1 MKKSFL
7 LLGLLL
13 ISFVAKAHRFN
24 LNISYTEGVG
34 YGYKNCSAAQEKE
47 IYNAEKLAAMRL
59 NKIIRN
65 WPSASLAEVR
75 HDYVMKEKRVW
86 KKSNSEVKSYVSY
99 WQEMGETFEEMRD
112 KFHEVT
118 FECKPQKE
126 KRCQNNEVFAYVLFY
141 FNYAKPVIHIC
152 PAFYGKSP
160 ESQAGTL
167 LHELSHYSSSTEDI
181 ALDWVN
187 GNQIDLSRASKDAYH
202 IENFAT
208 EDVTQVLKRMVWH
221 AVWPKMK
228 KPH

>member
-1 MKKSFL
+1 MKKSFM

-13 ISFVAKAHRFN
+13 ISFAAKAHRFN
-24 LNISYTEGVG
+24 LNMTYSEGIG
-34 YGYKNCSAAQEKE
+34 YGYKNCSKAQEKE
-47 IYNAEKLAAMRL
+47 IYNAEKTAAIKL

-65 WPSASLAEVR
+65 WPLASLAEVR
-75 HDYVMKEKRVW
+75 HDYVIKEKRVW
-86 KKSNSEVKSYVSY
+86 KKADPEVKVYMSY

-118 FECKPQKE
+118 FECKSQRE

-152 PAFYGKSP
+152 PAFYGKSQ

-181 ALDWVN
+181 ALDWIN
-187 GNQIDLSRASKDAYH
+187 GKDVDLKRASKDAYH
-202 IENFAT
+202 IENFAN
-208 EDVTQVLKRMVWH
+208 EDVTQVLKRMVWNS
-221 AVWPKMK
+221 VWPKGK
-228 KPH
+228 KH